1 MGQRYPYYRRWEK
14 NIVVVIR
21 IYGSLAIYLLFCDYQ
36 DTELEPREMNIGG
49 YQWIFTKKKPT
60 SST

>member
-49 YQWIFTKKKPT
+49 YQ
-60 SST
+60 